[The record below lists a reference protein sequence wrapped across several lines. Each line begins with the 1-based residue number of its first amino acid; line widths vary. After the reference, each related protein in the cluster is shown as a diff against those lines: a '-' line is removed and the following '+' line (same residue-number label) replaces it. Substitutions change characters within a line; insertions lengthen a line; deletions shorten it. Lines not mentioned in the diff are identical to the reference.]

1 MEKKA
6 TIIFSKIDVCD
17 NRYILFIKLYI
28 DAYFYNI
35 EEKQLIEMLQ
45 MMGKFFAT
53 EKWLEIEHAF
63 LGLGQQMSCHL
74 GSALF
79 MLSNQNH
86 MRAFGKQS
94 FQTASLCDLSEVF
107 H

>member
-1 MEKKA
+1 MSV
-6 TIIFSKIDVCD
+6 IIDRFF
-17 NRYILFIKLYI
+17 FIKLYI
-28 DAYFYNI
+28 DTYFYNM
-35 EEKQLIEMLQ
+35 EEKQLTEILQ
-45 MMGKFFAT
+45 TMGKFFAT
-53 EKWLEIEHAF
+53 EKRLEVESTL
-63 LGLGQQMSCHL
+63 LGFSQQMSCHL

-94 FQTASLCDLSEVF
+94 FQTASLCNLSEVF